1 MVNRE
6 SGKGSNYG
14 DWQNKSMV
22 KRTLFFANKAYLS
35 FSNKQLLISTGDNKV
50 VRAIEDIAV
59 VVLEHPEIT
68 VTQHAI
74 QGLMENNV
82 AVIFCGSDHMPKG
95 LLMPLEGHQLQSER
109 FRHQVTA
116 GEALKKNLWMQTV
129 KTKVE
134 NQHKMLETAGSSVNL
149 LTLAAK
155 VRSGDPDNIE
165 GMAARRYWEALF
177 GAEFRRERFG
187 DTPNPFLNYGYAVLR
202 ASVTRALVGSGLLP
216 TLGIFHRNRYNAFCL
231 ADDIM
236 EPYRPWVDREV
247 FIMQQEGLTE
257 GQLEKESKLRLVNI
271 LQADV
276 QIGKKSRP
284 MSIALSETTASLAAC
299 FTGEKRKISY
309 GTFVS

>member
-1 MVNRE
+1 
-6 SGKGSNYG
+6 
-14 DWQNKSMV
+14 MV
-22 KRTLFFANKAYLS
+22 KRTLFFSNRAHLS
-35 FSNKQLLISTGDNKV
+35 FSNKQLLIHIGQEKIP
-50 VRAIEDIAV
+50 RAIEDISM

-68 VTQHAI
+68 VTQQAI

-82 AVIFCGSDHMPKG
+82 AVIFCGSDYMPKG
-95 LLMPLEGHQLQSER
+95 LLFPLEGHQLQSER
-109 FRHQVTA
+109 FRHQVKA

-129 KTKVE
+129 KSKIE
-134 NQHKMLETAGSSVNL
+134 NQHKMLEIAGSTVNL
-149 LTLAAK
+149 MTLAAK
-155 VRSGDPDNIE
+155 VRSGDPENVE

-177 GAEFRRERFG
+177 GPEFRRERFG

-202 ASVTRALVGSGLLP
+202 AAVTRSLVGSGLLP

-257 GQLEKESKLRLVNI
+257 GSLEKESKLRLVNI
-271 LQADV
+271 LQSDV
-276 QIGKKSRP
+276 QMGKKSRP

-299 FTGEKRKISY
+299 FIGEKRKLTY
-309 GTFVS
+309 GTFLS